1 MGDVKVINPY
11 ATQKNQEVR
20 SDYEECQ
27 LVGYQRKYYNIR
39 AFKVLDATETQ
50 IYVRL
55 PNDFGKDK
63 RAEIPSKKG
72 YKPGQ
77 YVDISLSY
85 TTYGG
90 QATNYRTRIWGLTP
104 EKFIPEN
111 GEEIGGI

>member
-1 MGDVKVINPY
+1 MVITH
-11 ATQKNQEVR
+11 TQHKKQEVK
-20 SDYEECQ
+20 SDYEECR

-63 RAEIPSKKG
+63 RAEIPSRRG
-72 YKPGQ
+72 YKLGQ

-90 QATNYRTRIWGLTP
+90 QATNYVAKLWGLTP